1 MKPQNFIHNIILS
14 KIDYWLSGNKG
25 EIKMKNILTE
35 LIIKNSKYLPTARIS
50 YDIEVQRGK
59 VIVTDTK
66 PLKDISFTEA
76 TLTLDRYVNIDIPE
90 IAFREPKA
98 LLSIAKVIAKAI
110 DDDIDTNKKEGELIF
125 VGDFNSENH
134 GDMYHFVYGYKFLV
148 L

>member
-1 MKPQNFIHNIILS
+1 M
-14 KIDYWLSGNKG
+14 
-25 EIKMKNILTE
+25 ENILTE

-98 LLSIAKVIAKAI
+98 LLFIAKGIAKAI

-125 VGDFNSENH
+125 VGDLNSENH